1 MDKVCLSNDNFNKLL
16 DLSLKNC
23 YSNKKNEI
31 VSISQPQNS
40 IKFKPHNFVQIN
52 TPNCPPKY
60 YNYNGDCKP
69 CPYGSYSSP
78 DQTYCIPGIKNTN
91 PTIFDP
97 ASGTFKNC
105 PKNSYK
111 ESSLSNNCICN
122 GSPISLNETC
132 VSVDQ
137 KNVGKFLDSSGQLKD
152 CPDGTLSSPNNTYCI
167 SKNGGQ
173 TFDVKSGVFQPCPD
187 GTYKL
192 SSDISNTCQKCPD
205 GTLSSPDKTYCI
217 SKSGGQ
223 IFNTQTG
230 YMVDCPSF
238 SYKFSSDTSNTCQDC
253 PNHTNSSDDRTYCIS
268 NKPGQFFD
276 IDGQFKDC
284 PNGTYKGP
292 LNKCESCP
300 KGSNSSSDRTYCTL
314 AYPNNGGKIFDAQTG
329 KFLNCPEDTYK
340 EASKTYCYDT
350 ASSQFKDCPS
360 ETDKV
365 SKTNISNNCK
375 YCPTDIIGGNKT
387 FSHDSYPSPDK
398 TYCILKYPPNDGKFF
413 EEESGTFQSCPNG
426 TYKDYLDTTT
436 NKCKKCPIDIVSDKI
451 KKCTDGSIPVSTGV
465 KKCKNGST
473 PTVQKK
479 CRNGDIL
486 VGEYNNWCP
495 DGSIPTE
502 YYECPDGSTPIDEKK
517 CPGTSNI
524 NNYCISLR
532 GGEIF
537 DVKSGKYKPCEVG
550 TYKRPFTQSN
560 ICEPCPTA
568 DITGL
573 SFCCPPGSKLSTDKK
588 YCIKDNP
595 IGGEIFD
602 IVLNR
607 FIKCQKGTISKD
619 NKCIPCPDGYYTSED
634 QTSCLKITDKTEV
647 AKIVGGTVGGV
658 LMVAG
663 LLAAAL
669 AAPEVAVGTAVVE
682 GPAVTGAEIAEA
694 VEFAAKTGSSF
705 GELLASLL

>member
-16 DLSLKNC
+16 ELSLKNC
-23 YSNKKNEI
+23 YINKKNDT
-31 VSISQPQNS
+31 VRISQPQNS
-40 IKFKPHNFVQIN
+40 IKFKPHSFVQIN

-91 PTIFDP
+91 PTVFDP

-111 ESSLSNNCICN
+111 ESSISNNCICN
-122 GSPISLNETC
+122 GSPISLDETC

-137 KNVGKFLDSSGQLKD
+137 KNAGKFLDRSGQLKD

-167 SKNGGQ
+167 SKIGGQ

-205 GTLSSPDKTYCI
+205 GTLSSSDKTYCI

-314 AYPNNGGKIFDAQTG
+314 PYPNNGGKIFDIQSG
-329 KFLNCPEDTYK
+329 QFQDCPKDTYK
-340 EASKTYCYDT
+340 ESSSISKSNICKNCPPYSYPSSDKTRCISKTKDDNRYFYTQANVFQPCPDNSYLSKDKLYCI
-350 ASSQFKDCPS
+350 SSRGGQIFNVEDGGFQPCPVRSYKRPS
-360 ETDKV
+360 ET
-365 SKTNISNNCK
+365 S
-375 YCPTDIIGGNKT
+375 
-387 FSHDSYPSPDK
+387 
-398 TYCILKYPPNDGKFF
+398 
-413 EEESGTFQSCPNG
+413 
-426 TYKDYLDTTT
+426 
-436 NKCKKCPIDIVSDKI
+436 
-451 KKCTDGSIPVSTGV
+451 
-465 KKCKNGST
+465 ST
-473 PTVQKK
+473 P
-479 CRNGDIL
+479 D
-486 VGEYNNWCP
+486 
-495 DGSIPTE
+495 
-502 YYECPDGSTPIDEKK
+502 
-517 CPGTSNI
+517 
-524 NNYCISLR
+524 
-532 GGEIF
+532 
-537 DVKSGKYKPCEVG
+537 
-550 TYKRPFTQSN
+550 SN

-568 DITGL
+568 DTTGMN
-573 SFCCPPGSKLSTDKK
+573 FCCPPGSKTSENKK

-595 IGGEIFD
+595 VGGEVYNTYTNTF
-602 IVLNR
+602 V
-607 FIKCQKGTISKD
+607 KCPKDTYYSKD
-619 NKCIPCPDGYYTSED
+619 HTDNICKPCIGAYFPTED
-634 QTSCLKITDKTEV
+634 QSSCNITADSKISDVLRRYGIPEFTKYILDIIPEGNRIKEALALSIEPTIR
-647 AKIVGGTVGGV
+647 KIEGTNMTVNQVKEIVDLNKSGKLTKEDLGKIGIDIAALGV
-658 LMVAG
+658 LAKSAG
-663 LLAAAL
+663 M
-669 AAPEVAVGTAVVE
+669 TVE
-682 GPAVTGAEIAEA
+682 SFCEFLGFVLKVFEIFEI
-694 VEFAAKTGSSF
+694 FA
-705 GELLASLL
+705 